1 MNDRVYLHEVID
13 IVGQN
18 RAKYNEHMCNYRPL
32 ASKER
37 RMEMVGNFSTVG
49 STERWP
55 ESINL
60 WEFVDGWDGV
70 ARNFRHEFNN
80 PVHQDKNL
88 VPWWAEALNYRS
100 GGYDRLLVASPQS
113 PTVDQLHS
121 NGVTGECYM
130 HELIQVRPGSARD
143 YLSMIDEVGR
153 TVFERY
159 RWTLVGAYRHAMVN
173 DSEVVVLW
181 AVPTWDAW
189 ASWEK
194 TKESDENMV
203 AWRRSTASVV
213 VDWRAKLLAASADSP
228 LGNSAPVN

>member
-1 MNDRVYLHEVID
+1 
-13 IVGQN
+13 
-18 RAKYNEHMCNYRPL
+18 
-32 ASKER
+32 
-37 RMEMVGNFSTVG
+37 
-49 STERWP
+49 
-55 ESINL
+55 
-60 WEFVDGWDGV
+60 
-70 ARNFRHEFNN
+70 
-80 PVHQDKNL
+80 
-88 VPWWAEALNYRS
+88 
-100 GGYDRLLVASPQS
+100 
-113 PTVDQLHS
+113 
-121 NGVTGECYM
+121 
-130 HELIQVRPGSARD
+130 
-143 YLSMIDEVGR
+143 MIDEVGR

-181 AVPTWDAW
+181 AIPTWDAW